1 MSSFVLEFLKDQC
14 IEMLEDI
21 NKINKTN
28 RKIDFPDDVEKLT
41 SLKDQLLEEV
51 SKLNFGNGI
60 EYVIN
65 KKISPMKK

>member
-41 SLKDQLLEEV
+41 SLKNQLLEEITE
-51 SKLNFGNGI
+51 LEGGYF
-60 EYVIN
+60 
-65 KKISPMKK
+65 P

>member
-14 IEMLEDI
+14 IEML
-21 NKINKTN
+21 
-28 RKIDFPDDVEKLT
+28 EKLT

-65 KKISPMKK
+65 KKISPVKKIKLKL